1 MNQSYMKG
9 IKMNLT
15 KCFTTLAL
23 ATCISSAFAQHAP
36 YVNPKEAECLAQT
49 LVLEQRN
56 EKFTNTQLEALG
68 EMFINRLTA
77 NGYANTLCVIRDDRA
92 VKPWNKSYVHK
103 ISSGWTNTS
112 YAREKTIARKL
123 YTFYKMGIFEYH
135 TGGALEYNFT
145 GELPSQRMF
154 KTVRVGKIHFYST
167 YK

>member
-1 MNQSYMKG
+1 MNQSYVKG
-9 IKMNLT
+9 IKMNLI

-23 ATCISSAFAQHAP
+23 ATCISSAFAQQAP

-77 NGYANTLCVIRDDRA
+77 NGYANTLCAIRDDRA
-92 VKPWNKSYVHK
+92 AKPWNKAYVHK
-103 ISSGWTNTS
+103 ISSGWTATS
-112 YAREKTIARKL
+112 YASEKTIARKL
-123 YTFYKMGIFEYH
+123 YTFYKIGIFEYH

-154 KTVRVGKIHFYST
+154 KTVRIGKIHFYST